1 MLLNGP
7 SSYCKWWQSPPVCLY
22 GDQPCGDV
30 NTCEAPIVGSTT
42 FDLDDDQHG
51 GASAACDSY
60 CQELNG
66 EESYCK
72 HWQNPAVCHSGDQP
86 CGPAVCDP
94 ISTTATT
101 PITTSIGSTTFT
113 STSSTGSAATTA
125 AQSSTPT
132 TVIVST
138 TSASVS
144 AGPSASSTT
153 GSLVFG
159 GDSDATTSESTE
171 CDSYCK
177 FLNGDDSYCKS
188 WLSPAVCQGGDQPCG
203 SSQCAFTSTE
213 PAFGGDADATT
224 APPSED
230 TAACDH
236 YCRLLNGELSFCK
249 YWQIPAVCQIGDQ
262 PCGDVDICRAP
273 IVGTTTIDLDGDQHA
288 DPSPACDAYCQGGDS
303 DTTTTEGPIF
313 GGDADTTTSPSDDLA
328 CDQYCKLLNGPV
340 SYCKSWQT
348 PAVCHSGDQPCGDA
362 EICRAPI
369 VGTTTIDLDGD
380 QHAGPSPACDAYCQG
395 LNGVDS
401 YCKYW
406 QNPAVCLSGDQP
418 CGPSV
423 CDPSTTT
430 SGVTSESVSSTVS
443 SEATT
448 VVTTTLGT
456 TMSTTATTPS
466 PTVGGDSETTT
477 TEGPIFG
484 GDADTTTSPSDD
496 QACNHYCKLLNGPE
510 SYCKSWQFPAVC
522 QFGDQPCGDIDVCQ
536 APIIGSTFDLV
547 GDQHSGHSSACDSY
561 CQDLNGAT
569 SYCKHW
575 QNPAVCLSGDQPC
588 GPSVC
593 DPITSTASSTSA
605 PTSTSTVTPLTTT
618 ASSSA
623 STSLTTST
631 PVFGGDSDS
640 TTATSGCD
648 SYCKSMNDESSYCKF
663 WLNPPVCQGGDQPCG
678 PSVC

>member
-1 MLLNGP
+1 
-7 SSYCKWWQSPPVCLY
+7 
-22 GDQPCGDV
+22 
-30 NTCEAPIVGSTT
+30 
-42 FDLDDDQHG
+42 HG

-101 PITTSIGSTTFT
+101 PITTSIGSTAFT
-113 STSSTGSAATTA
+113 STSSTDSAATTA
-125 AQSSTPT
+125 AQSSTPA

-138 TSASVS
+138 SSASVS
-144 AGPSASSTT
+144 ADPSTSSTT
-153 GSLVFG
+153 GSPVFG

-177 FLNGDDSYCKS
+177 SLNGDDSYCKS

-273 IVGTTTIDLDGDQHA
+273 VVGTSTIDLYGDQHA
-288 DPSPACDAYCQGGDS
+288 D
-303 DTTTTEGPIF
+303 
-313 GGDADTTTSPSDDLA
+313 
-328 CDQYCKLLNGPV
+328 
-340 SYCKSWQT
+340 
-348 PAVCHSGDQPCGDA
+348 
-362 EICRAPI
+362 
-369 VGTTTIDLDGD
+369 
-380 QHAGPSPACDAYCQG
+380 PSPACDAYCQG

-456 TMSTTATTPS
+456 TTSTTATTPS
-466 PTVGGDSETTT
+466 PTVGGDSDTTT

-484 GDADTTTSPSDD
+484 GDADTTTSP
-496 QACNHYCKLLNGPE
+496 
-510 SYCKSWQFPAVC
+510 
-522 QFGDQPCGDIDVCQ
+522 
-536 APIIGSTFDLV
+536 
-547 GDQHSGHSSACDSY
+547 
-561 CQDLNGAT
+561 
-569 SYCKHW
+569 
-575 QNPAVCLSGDQPC
+575 
-588 GPSVC
+588 
-593 DPITSTASSTSA
+593 
-605 PTSTSTVTPLTTT
+605 
-618 ASSSA
+618 
-623 STSLTTST
+623 
-631 PVFGGDSDS
+631 
-640 TTATSGCD
+640 
-648 SYCKSMNDESSYCKF
+648 
-663 WLNPPVCQGGDQPCG
+663 
-678 PSVC
+678 